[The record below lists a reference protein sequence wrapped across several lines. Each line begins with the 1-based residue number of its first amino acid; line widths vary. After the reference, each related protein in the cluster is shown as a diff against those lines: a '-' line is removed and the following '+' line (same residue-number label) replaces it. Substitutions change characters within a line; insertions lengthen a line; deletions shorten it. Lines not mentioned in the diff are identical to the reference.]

1 MVLPTLSDRAQLGQT
16 ALRISPLGL
25 GCMGMSDFYGPSDDV
40 ESVATLHRFF
50 EAGGNFIDTADAYG
64 PHTNEVLVG
73 GALRSAGVAREAVV
87 IATKCA
93 IVRDPADPTAR
104 GFNNTPEYIRA
115 ACDASLKR
123 LGVEAIDLFYLHR
136 FTGEVAIEEVAA
148 AYGELIRAG
157 KIRAWG
163 LSEVG
168 VGTLRKAHAVTP
180 VTALQSEY
188 SLWTRDPEDGV
199 LAACAELG
207 VTFVPYSPLGRGFLT
222 GQIRTPADFAPDDI
236 RATMPRFKGENFV
249 RNLALADRVG
259 ALARAKGCTPAQ
271 FALAW
276 VRSQGMHLVPIPGT
290 RRRTNLED
298 LIGAL
303 RVTLTP
309 KELVE
314 IEAVFPRAAAA
325 GNRYTTPAMMAV
337 MGR

>member
-1 MVLPTLSDRAQLGQT
+1 MAIATLTDRTQLGQT

-25 GCMGMSDFYGPSDDV
+25 GCMGMSDFYGPSDEA
-40 ESVATLHRFF
+40 ESVATLHRYF
-50 EAGGNFIDTADAYG
+50 EAGGNFLDTADAYG

-73 GALRSAGVAREAVV
+73 GALRSAGVACDAVV

-93 IVRDPADPTAR
+93 IVRDPMDPMAR
-104 GFNNTPEYIRA
+104 GFNNTPTYIRA

-123 LGVEAIDLFYLHR
+123 LGVDVIDLFYLHR
-136 FTGEVAIEEVAA
+136 FTGEVAIEEIAA
-148 AYGELIRAG
+148 AYGGLISAG

-168 VGTLRKAHAVTP
+168 VETLKKAHAVTP

-188 SLWTRDPEDGV
+188 SLWSRDPEDGV

-222 GQIRTPADFAPDDI
+222 GQIRTPADFAADDI
-236 RATMPRFKGENFV
+236 RATMPRFQGDNFV

-259 ALARAKGCTPAQ
+259 ELARGKGCTPGQ

-276 VRSQGMHLVPIPGT
+276 VRAQGGHLVPIPGT

-298 LIGAL
+298 LIGSL

-309 KELVE
+309 KDMVD
-314 IEAVFPRAAAA
+314 IEAVFPRTATAGERFTTAA
-325 GNRYTTPAMMAV
+325 MKAV